1 MRSWTLRWVPVPSP
15 KRLGGAGSAGVGGWV
30 GGAGPAPG
38 AEAQQ
43 SAVRGLARQP
53 LHAERAAPLA
63 PQKIMHT
70 RKRHQDMFQD
80 LNRKLQHAERDKE
93 TPGPESK
100 VQGRGACGV
109 GRGEPGEGCLLPPP
123 RPAPSSHLPGGG
135 LPPPKLGWGGTSRRW
150 VRPRAP
156 SASAMGGSEPGW
168 GTARRGVLSR
178 QAPPGAPCRPRQRPA
193 RPVEG
198 PRAPPSR
205 SPCPFRSSDCTP
217 FSPPPPLVLA
227 LPLGPR
233 PPSSQRSSRRPASG
247 RGRACA
253 APTGRPP
260 GCGRSWSRCPRRRWS
275 CGAWSGRRRAPP
287 SRWWARTSSTSRPRS
302 ERPGHGGRAA
312 GRRTRARAAATPPRP
327 RALGG
332 RPDRGPQS
340 WDQSQSE
347 GQEVAAAPV
356 AQGSRRPEAPRTLP
370 SSDPAPAG
378 GRAAAADHGQAGC
391 GRLPRDA
398 RPSRCDKGPA
408 CPAQPARHRFLD
420 PHPREAASPPQPS
433 GARGPFPTR
442 HSRHLR
448 PARPGP
454 EAHSG
459 HSSSGQSI
467 FSLLFFSSIKRVK
480 NPRPLCATSPWTA
493 RGLGPTGLG
502 PSAASRRLGRPQLR
516 PAAPG
521 LGVRTRGPAVTW
533 PPAAACLPG
542 GQRGSL
548 TNPGVPAPHPRPS
561 SDFATHRGDVWP
573 PGALSRPR
581 VTHRGW

>member
-1 MRSWTLRWVPVPSP
+1 M
-15 KRLGGAGSAGVGGWV
+15 
-30 GGAGPAPG
+30 
-38 AEAQQ
+38 
-43 SAVRGLARQP
+43 
-53 LHAERAAPLA
+53 
-63 PQKIMHT
+63 
-70 RKRHQDMFQD
+70 
-80 LNRKLQHAERDKE
+80 
-93 TPGPESK
+93 
-100 VQGRGACGV
+100 
-109 GRGEPGEGCLLPPP
+109 
-123 RPAPSSHLPGGG
+123 
-135 LPPPKLGWGGTSRRW
+135 
-150 VRPRAP
+150 
-156 SASAMGGSEPGW
+156 
-168 GTARRGVLSR
+168 
-178 QAPPGAPCRPRQRPA
+178 
-193 RPVEG
+193 
-198 PRAPPSR
+198 
-205 SPCPFRSSDCTP
+205 
-217 FSPPPPLVLA
+217 
-227 LPLGPR
+227 
-233 PPSSQRSSRRPASG
+233 
-247 RGRACA
+247 
-253 APTGRPP
+253 
-260 GCGRSWSRCPRRRWS
+260 
-275 CGAWSGRRRAPP
+275 
-287 SRWWARTSSTSRPRS
+287 
-302 ERPGHGGRAA
+302 
-312 GRRTRARAAATPPRP
+312 
-327 RALGG
+327 
-332 RPDRGPQS
+332 
-340 WDQSQSE
+340 
-347 GQEVAAAPV
+347 AAAPV

-454 EAHSG
+454 EARSG

-480 NPRPLCATSPWTA
+480 NPRPLCATFPWTA

-561 SDFATHRGDVWP
+561 SDFATHGGGVWP